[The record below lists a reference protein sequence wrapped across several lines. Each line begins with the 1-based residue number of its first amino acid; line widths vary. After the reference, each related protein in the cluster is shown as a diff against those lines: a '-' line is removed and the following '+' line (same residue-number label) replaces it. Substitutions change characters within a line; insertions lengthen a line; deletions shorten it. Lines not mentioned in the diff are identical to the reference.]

1 MSNITATRPSPRKK
15 ADGPRGRTA
24 WRRTQLERSEE
35 TRCRL
40 LDAAIELLK
49 RDGYGA
55 FRASEVARLAGVSRG
70 AQTHHFPTKEALLEQ
85 AIEHLLKRISER
97 AFKHS
102 QHVQPGE
109 DVLGALMRDSLD
121 CYLTEGFMVTLD
133 LAVDGKRS
141 TFSNRIISMV
151 RRHRLAM
158 EEAWVNTL
166 IASNRTRQEAEDI
179 LWLSF
184 SLVRG
189 LAVRTTWENDEKR
202 ISHVL
207 GLWQDIALDYFGRPA
222 ASARPKKPRSSA
234 RRSSL

>member
-1 MSNITATRPSPRKK
+1 MSN
-15 ADGPRGRTA
+15 RTA
-24 WRRTQLERSEE
+24 ARPVPSGKVKDARPAGGPVVRRTQLERSEE

-49 RDGYGA
+49 RDGYGG
-55 FRASEVARLAGVSRG
+55 FRASQVAGLAGVSRG
-70 AQTHHFPTKEALLEQ
+70 AQTHHFPTKEALLEE
-85 AIEHLLKRISER
+85 AIAHLLKRVSER

-102 QHVQPGE
+102 QTVRPGE

-133 LAVDGKRS
+133 LGADRKRS
-141 TFSNRIISMV
+141 KFSNRIISMV
-151 RRHRLAM
+151 SRHRSAT
-158 EEAWVNTL
+158 EEAWIDILT
-166 IASNRTRQEAEDI
+166 ASGRSRQEAEDI

-189 LAVRTTWENDEKR
+189 LAVRTTWEKDEKR

-207 GLWQDIALDYFGRPA
+207 DLWQKIALTYFGQPA
-222 ASARPKKPRSSA
+222 DLAEASSA
-234 RRSSL
+234 LAKG